1 MTEQHLAKSDN
12 TEQGQEIVEQI
23 AQNPELLE
31 KVLQTPQVSGAI
43 ALLVQQQISHSGP
56 LPMAEE
62 MSKYNEIIPQGADRI
77 MKLAEN
83 EQRNRYA
90 IPKWSLTL
98 KGLGLFFGMASVS
111 LVVWF
116 CFKLIEKEQYGLSVT
131 VMCSVL
137 VALAGVFAIGKILP
151 KGKDTSDDE

>member
-1 MTEQHLAKSDN
+1 MTEQNLAKSDN

-62 MSKYNEIIPQGADRI
+62 MRKYNEIIPQGADRI

-111 LVVWF
+111 LVVSF